1 MPDDITV
8 ILKRQ
13 PSEGFG
19 TFGQMF
25 LNGQQI
31 AVTGELPWIDNRP
44 ATSCIPIGTYACIPH
59 NSPAH
64 PNTWEVSN
72 VPHRS
77 AILIHNGNLPFKDS
91 EGCILVG
98 DSYGMLDGQKAV
110 LNSVAT
116 LNKLRQILPSNFTL
130 VIE

>member
-1 MPDDITV
+1 MPDDVTV

-13 PSEGFG
+13 PSAGFG

-25 LNGQQI
+25 INGNQI
-31 AVTGELPWIDNRP
+31 CVTAELPWLDNHP
-44 ATSCIPIGTYACIPH
+44 GTSCIPTGTYECIPH
-59 NSPAH
+59 NSPSH

-72 VPHRS
+72 VPNRS
-77 AILIHNGNLPFKDS
+77 AILIHNANLPS
-91 EGCILVG
+91 QLLGCIGVG
-98 DSYGMLDGQKAV
+98 DTYGTIDGQRAV

-116 LNKLRQILPSNFTL
+116 LNKLREILPSNFTL